1 MCAKVA
7 ILALSIQVTS
17 PGVSQ
22 GGFLLLRLGFICF
35 VE

>member
-7 ILALSIQVTS
+7 ILELSIQVTS
-17 PGVSQ
+17 LGVSQ
-22 GGFLLLRLGFICF
+22 GNFLLLCLDFICF